1 MNREKVIFPEEMVRR
16 HPPLYDKC
24 FYGKHQQN
32 IQRNYRNTVVGTLK
46 LDKIKQAE

>member
-24 FYGKHQQN
+24 FYGNHQQN
-32 IQRNYRNTVVGTLK
+32 IQRNYRKVYRCWDPEIRQN
-46 LDKIKQAE
+46 